1 MSTPDDER
9 RLSIP
14 TYDYTCRN
22 CGHDLQRVESIARD
36 IKARPRCPQCKSTK
50 VERVFASV
58 FVKTGKKS

>member
-1 MSTPDDER
+1 M
-9 RLSIP
+9 P

-22 CGHDLQRVESIARD
+22 CGHDFQRVESIARHV
-36 IKARPRCPQCKSTK
+36 KARPRCPQCKSKK